1 MSTNITALSCPP
13 QISPNNRANEGILV
27 AVLII
32 AILAIGSLFSVVKTV
47 GNRLLRSKTEELQ
60 RGGDLGQKS
69 KTSEMP
75 RDLSAASA
83 GANALPTVYPKIK
96 DSETDAELQTIQP
109 QTPTPQIHL
118 PASLQDR
125 ARNHAAG
132 LDAIHD
138 WEVST
143 TDRIRRQKSRKLD
156 RLPSLDEGQKIQDIY
171 AVLAWEDATMRRF
184 RQEKIRRLERLSSV
198 DRQDVVSAEEQVDN
212 AVRALGEAAKRKH
225 EREKGLKSVG
235 EWELSQKQK
244 QSQIGMGERGADVV
258 HDVRTVLWKAGSD

>member
-1 MSTNITALSCPP
+1 MSTNMTALSCPS
-13 QISPNNRANEGILV
+13 QTLPNNRANEGILV
-27 AVLII
+27 ALLII
-32 AILAIGSLFSVVKTV
+32 AILAIGGLFSVAKTV
-47 GNRLLRSKTEELQ
+47 GDRLLGSEPKVQ
-60 RGGDLGQKS
+60 HGDNLFQKS
-69 KTSEMP
+69 KTSQMP

-96 DSETDAELQTIQP
+96 DSETDAELQTLQP
-109 QTPTPQIHL
+109 QTPIPQTHL
-118 PASLQDR
+118 PASLHDR
-125 ARNHAAG
+125 ARNCAAG
-132 LDAIHD
+132 LGAIHD

-171 AVLAWEDATMRRF
+171 AVLAWEEATMRRF

-198 DRQDVVSAEEQVDN
+198 DRQEVVSAEEQVDN

-244 QSQIGMGERGADVV
+244 QS
-258 HDVRTVLWKAGSD
+258 